1 MSATRLVRSCRDG
14 ECWKTALKAHLS
26 VTIDTSSLPVEA
38 DAAALGLV
46 ALELRLLSIAERGD
60 LDLFELGLGIGRRL
74 QVPLEVGERRTD
86 GSGVR
91 RVDGVDLE
99 GLGVGRLEGV
109 GRDGSLYSD
118 RATSQFSFPLH
129 ADRVF

>member
-1 MSATRLVRSCRDG
+1 MSAHAEIANVG
-14 ECWKTALKAHLS
+14 WKTALLAYLS
-26 VTIDTSSLPVEA
+26 VTVDTSGLPVEA
-38 DAAALGLV
+38 DAATLGLV

-74 QVPLEVGERRTD
+74 QVPLEAGERGADR
-86 GSGVR
+86 GGVR

-99 GLGVGRLEGV
+99 GLGVRRLEGV

-118 RATSQFSFPLH
+118 RVTSQFSFPLH